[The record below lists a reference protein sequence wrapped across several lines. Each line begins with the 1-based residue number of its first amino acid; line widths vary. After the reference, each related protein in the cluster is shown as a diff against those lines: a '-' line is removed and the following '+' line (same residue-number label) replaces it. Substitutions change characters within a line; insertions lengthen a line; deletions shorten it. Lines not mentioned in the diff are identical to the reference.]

1 MLHPTFALLR
11 ADVVAEAA
19 ATSLAHG
26 GVPTRGL
33 AATPA
38 LMPKD
43 APLIQTLFGLSR
55 SGGLENAPRNHLLV
69 RGEGRAGWGRGGG
82 VGRERSLQGS
92 AASLAGPSPCSCEA
106 TLPTACSWWVGHSAP
121 GSARRGC
128 SPISLTETGLDPHCS
143 LRFSTERLNP
153 GTMFPPEQLRSGRVG
168 VCAGGLGATGLTERE
183 LGRGGA
189 KPSQEAVP

>member
-1 MLHPTFALLR
+1 MEMLHPTFALLR

-55 SGGLENAPRNHLLV
+55 SGGLENAPRNHLLL
-69 RGEGRAGWGRGGG
+69 RGEGRAGWGRGWRS
-82 VGRERSLQGS
+82 REG
-92 AASLAGPSPCSCEA
+92 
-106 TLPTACSWWVGHSAP
+106 
-121 GSARRGC
+121 
-128 SPISLTETGLDPHCS
+128 
-143 LRFSTERLNP
+143 
-153 GTMFPPEQLRSGRVG
+153 
-168 VCAGGLGATGLTERE
+168 
-183 LGRGGA
+183 
-189 KPSQEAVP
+189 AVPARLCCFPGRSITLFV